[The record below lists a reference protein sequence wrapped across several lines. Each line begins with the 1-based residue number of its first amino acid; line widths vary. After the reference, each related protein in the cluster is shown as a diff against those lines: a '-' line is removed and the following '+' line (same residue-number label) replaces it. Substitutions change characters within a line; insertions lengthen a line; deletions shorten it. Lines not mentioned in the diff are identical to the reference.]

1 MATTLTYSAQ
11 PISTRVDPR
20 GRYYARI
27 EAPALT
33 AEETLRDVMAYKK
46 INAFSAST
54 VLNLLN
60 DLLQGAVELTAI
72 DGRTRTLGQMLRVY
86 MALEG
91 SYESPILTAA
101 DKANLRVKTQLLK
114 DMKYPVDGANFT
126 LTPKDTLPRISGVH
140 YSGQAGTLDALKI
153 GATGIVV
160 GSNFNSIDWVSDAG
174 YISIFNPANNTGYAF
189 TLADAAFQPS
199 ENALYLGTFTNV
211 NAAGTTVF
219 TGDGPWPASLRIYR
233 FSDPDAGT
241 GEIVITSR
249 DITVLPADTTPT
261 P

>member
-27 EAPALT
+27 DAPALT

-60 DLLQGAVELTAI
+60 DLLQGAVELTAL

-86 MALEG
+86 MAIEG
-91 SYESPILTAA
+91 SFDTPLLSAA

-114 DMKYPVDGANFT
+114 DMKYPVDGSNFT
-126 LTPKDTLPRISGVH
+126 LTPKDTEVIRISAVH
-140 YSGQAGTLDALKI
+140 YSGQTGNEDAVMFGRELVL
-153 GATGIVV
+153 T
-160 GSNFNSIDWVSDAG
+160 GSNLDKIIPDTNFVPTLVNTDTGASMDLSDFSETYTPSYGAVV
-174 YISIFNPANNTGYAF
+174 IPATAI
-189 TLADAAFQPS
+189 
-199 ENALYLGTFTNV
+199 NA
-211 NAAGTTVF
+211 TVF
-219 TGDGPWPASLRIYR
+219 PGAGPWQ
-233 FSDPDAGT
+233 
-241 GEIVITSR
+241 GEIKILNSDDTPSTVVASR
-249 DITVLPADTTPT
+249 AVKVYAATA
-261 P
+261 